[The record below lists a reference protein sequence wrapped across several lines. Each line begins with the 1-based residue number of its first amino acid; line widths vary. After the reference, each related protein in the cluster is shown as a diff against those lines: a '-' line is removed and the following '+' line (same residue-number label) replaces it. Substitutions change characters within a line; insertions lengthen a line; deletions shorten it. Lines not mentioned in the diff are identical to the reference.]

1 MNKVFF
7 IGINGIGMSALAKYM
22 KTKGYDVYGSD
33 IVEKNTTEVMRN
45 MGIKIYS
52 EHKAEN
58 VVGMDTVIY
67 TTAIK
72 ADNKEYNYAKDNNIK
87 IYKRGELLAKLMN
100 EETGIAVAGTHG
112 KTTTSSMIGI
122 SMLEKDATI
131 VVGGIITEINSNAR
145 IGNSNYFIA
154 EADESDNSFLYM
166 KPKYSIITNIE
177 EDHMDFHKNYDNLKQ
192 SFKKFIEN
200 TLIKVI
206 VNKDCET
213 LYNISKEYKHVI
225 YYSLYDKTADIYVDN
240 MEKNESGE
248 MSYTVVKNGENLGS
262 FSLAIP
268 GLHNISNSLGVI
280 YLSHEFSVDLEN
292 LKNKLTH
299 FKGAKR
305 RFDILHNE
313 GITIVD
319 DYAHH
324 PTEIK
329 ATLQAAKER
338 AKNRVIAVFQPHRYS
353 RLSFLIEDFSKSFT
367 NADEVI
373 LLPVYSAGEENCY
386 NIKSENLLKKICNY
400 KAACCINDEHEL
412 QNIIIEKSN
421 PGDIYVFMG
430 AGNISQMA
438 YKIAEKYKKNIE

>member
-177 EDHMDFHKNYDNLKQ
+177 EIGRA
-192 SFKKFIEN
+192 S
-200 TLIKVI
+200 
-206 VNKDCET
+206 C
-213 LYNISKEYKHVI
+213 
-225 YYSLYDKTADIYVDN
+225 
-240 MEKNESGE
+240 
-248 MSYTVVKNGENLGS
+248 
-262 FSLAIP
+262 
-268 GLHNISNSLGVI
+268 
-280 YLSHEFSVDLEN
+280 
-292 LKNKLTH
+292 
-299 FKGAKR
+299 R
-305 RFDILHNE
+305 
-313 GITIVD
+313 
-319 DYAHH
+319 
-324 PTEIK
+324 
-329 ATLQAAKER
+329 ER
-338 AKNRVIAVFQPHRYS
+338 V
-353 RLSFLIEDFSKSFT
+353 
-367 NADEVI
+367 
-373 LLPVYSAGEENCY
+373 
-386 NIKSENLLKKICNY
+386 
-400 KAACCINDEHEL
+400 
-412 QNIIIEKSN
+412 
-421 PGDIYVFMG
+421 
-430 AGNISQMA
+430 
-438 YKIAEKYKKNIE
+438 